1 MTRNKRYETVSAPLP
16 VEKWNHEASFF
27 RFGLPL
33 GWHSL
38 TVSERKRL
46 IGFQEREIVLTG
58 ASNLVTEGPYLCMY
72 VLGDKFLV
80 GQQAIQEFEYLLAHP
95 DQLLRH
101 KTGYFGGRPLAQPA
115 RILLGGNRALVIQ
128 YTAWTNG
135 FGFGC
140 GSDTINTGRSDVFTL
155 AWGRPLLI
163 TYHGMLEQHQ
173 QCLPEFFTML
183 GAWEWRSA

>member
-16 VEKWNHEASFF
+16 VEGWNEEAGFF

-38 TVSERKRL
+38 TVSERKGL
-46 IGFQEREIVLTG
+46 IGFQECEVVLTG
-58 ASNLVTEGPYLCMY
+58 ASNLVTEGPYLCM
-72 VLGDKFLV
+72 VVFGDTSLV
-80 GQQAIQEFEYLLAHP
+80 GQQAIQEFENLLRRQ

-101 KTGYFGGRPLAQPA
+101 KTRYFGGRSLAQPA

-128 YTAWTNG
+128 YTAWANG

-155 AWGRPLLI
+155 AGGRLLI
-163 TYHGMLEQHQ
+163 ISYHGMLEQHQ

-183 GAWEWRSA
+183 GTWEWRSA